1 MCIRDRDKKDQNKDP
16 VGKCQEDITNEGFF
30 DMFFKKEMA
39 AGKKAVYKREYAAAA
54 KMYQQFIKRGD
65 KTGVALHKAASSF
78 EHVSDRG
85 LQQFLKR

>member
-1 MCIRDRDKKDQNKDP
+1 M
-16 VGKCQEDITNEGFF
+16 TS
-30 DMFFKKEMA
+30 A
-39 AGKKAVYKREYAAAA
+39 KKAVYKKEYAAAA
-54 KMYQQFIKRGD
+54 RLYQQFIKRGD